1 MRRHSPAHMQ
11 AVQLAMDRKD
21 RERELVSVA
30 LPELVPR
37 VISGKTPLPE
47 LPPADDQVALGFTR
61 LPVGS
66 SLELVHRALLC
77 AVLCCCRRPGGPG
90 LHAAAGGLIS

>member
-1 MRRHSPAHMQ
+1 MHCHSPARVQ

-37 VISGKTPLPE
+37 VISGETPFTIRARCSGAAE
-47 LPPADDQVALGFTR
+47 SAGADSTWTG
-61 LPVGS
+61 
-66 SLELVHRALLC
+66 
-77 AVLCCCRRPGGPG
+77 
-90 LHAAAGGLIS
+90 